1 MQNWKSTICK
11 TWSILRESELY

>member
-11 TWSILRESELY
+11 TWSILKESELY